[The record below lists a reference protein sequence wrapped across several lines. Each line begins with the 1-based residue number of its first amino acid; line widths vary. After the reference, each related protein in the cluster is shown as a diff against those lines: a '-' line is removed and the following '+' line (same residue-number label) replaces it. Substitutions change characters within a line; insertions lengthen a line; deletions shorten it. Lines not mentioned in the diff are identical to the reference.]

1 MDWMDFVDKLMTT
14 DMIIV
19 IGLLIVA
26 GLNPG
31 IMELIA
37 VGLLAFLKGSN

>member
-31 IMELIA
+31 IMGLIA
-37 VGLLAFLKGSN
+37 VGLLAFLKGNS